1 MLSPDGD
8 FGKASMDRIMRAALS
23 RSAESG
29 IKEQMLQNLDD
40 FFREEEINILVP
52 MTDKVVYDIQSENAG
67 NAISIEVQQPL
78 DCATWKSTA
87 LSS

>member
-1 MLSPDGD
+1 
-8 FGKASMDRIMRAALS
+8 MDRIMRAALS

-67 NAISIEVQQPL
+67 TQFLSKFNNPL